1 MYFLLKL
8 GQHVEGY
15 ATPFDQLALSQRNMR
30 HMRHDRSD
38 LQETNLLIR
47 RDHWIFQFDFLE
59 ARPRRRVHRHCKS
72 INPSNCAN
80 LIELALDNWITSMDL
95 HSQLSPLIALS
106 SRKSNRFH
114 LGMRLL
120 IFHAGSNCRSEKGT
134 GCFVKLRKSG
144 IDSLRF
150 PPSEGIS
157 ISHTFTYSVQIP
169 IYIYPSM

>member
-1 MYFLLKL
+1 M
-8 GQHVEGY
+8 
-15 ATPFDQLALSQRNMR
+15 
-30 HMRHDRSD
+30 
-38 LQETNLLIR
+38 
-47 RDHWIFQFDFLE
+47 
-59 ARPRRRVHRHCKS
+59 HRHCNS

-80 LIELALDNWITSMDL
+80 SIELALDNWITSMDL
-95 HSQLSPLIALS
+95 HSQLSRLIALS
-106 SRKSNRFH
+106 SRKSNRCH

-169 IYIYPSM
+169 VYIYPSMWTFCSATHILWCPKSYKQRNVWDRPGCNWVCLIDTRLYHCPECITAYGEVVDHAMWIY

>member
-1 MYFLLKL
+1 M
-8 GQHVEGY
+8 
-15 ATPFDQLALSQRNMR
+15 
-30 HMRHDRSD
+30 
-38 LQETNLLIR
+38 
-47 RDHWIFQFDFLE
+47 
-59 ARPRRRVHRHCKS
+59 HRHCKS

-80 LIELALDNWITSMDL
+80 SIELALDNWITSMDL
-95 HSQLSPLIALS
+95 HSQLSRLIALS
-106 SRKSNRFH
+106 SRKSNRCH

-169 IYIYPSM
+169 IYIHIYILQCEHSAVLHIFFDARNLTSKEVFGTGLVAIEFV